1 MDELREALKRYFG
14 HDDFLPGQ
22 EEVVRRIL
30 GGEELCVV
38 MPTGAGKSL
47 CYQLPIMMRDGYGLV
62 ISPLIALMKDQ
73 VDALNARGIPAASI
87 NSSVPRQQQN
97 NALLAATHGQM
108 KFVYVAPERFRVEGF
123 RSYLAKHP
131 PNLVVVDEAH
141 CVSQWGHDFRPDYQ
155 RLWDLTPELQ
165 SMQVCAFTATATP
178 YVREDIREQLKR
190 PNMGD
195 LVTGFMRPNLSF
207 QVVNCGSLKEKRDV
221 LEKLLAKKVP
231 TIIYV
236 STRKEAEALSD
247 GYGLRMYHAGM
258 KDSERKAAQE
268 YFLQDECPQLAA
280 TNAFGM
286 GIDRAD
292 VRLVVHYNMPGS
304 LEAYYQEAGRAGRD
318 GGPAEC
324 VLLDCFPDRRIQEF
338 LLDVNNPPLDVLRNV
353 HRLLRKDMGPDGS
366 VVWMPNL
373 LLPYVDNAKN
383 VAQLNAAARILERQ
397 GILERE
403 FAQVGDVGELK
414 FLQPSVLLLRTNE
427 AQNTQRSIFT
437 YRVCQYV
444 TERGTRTFQGTVYD
458 LADICGLRIDQV
470 QKVIEALSGTVL
482 SWSVGDAEGVLK
494 LSEKGQKEQLEIDE
508 KALVRKEQLDRKRF
522 EDVQTYIKTTRCRQ
536 AYIIGYFGEKI
547 GDWRC
552 GCCDRCGHAHG
563 VGRLANEQEA
573 QLAMQILSAVSMVDG
588 RFGRRRIVGMLLGE
602 EDERK
607 DLTQNPFHGAL
618 FHIGKEA
625 CDKLLRALEDNGYV
639 RVGEGEYPCLELAEK
654 GWNVIKKDVKLE
666 LHLLGDEGKT
676 SAKRGNTRRRRKY

>member
-318 GGPAEC
+318 GEPAEC